1 MKEWSNA
8 LTALFMHKKSKLK
21 KSRRIGMDGLSK
33 KLTEKDV
40 TEALSQRE
48 ELLECYRQRLAML
61 SKEYEDS
68 EESIE
73 ILQMRSS
80 RNDLGNSKGGFAH
93 GLDDIYL
100 LYEKQKKKYKEEI
113 YQNMLQIVDS
123 INQVNNI
130 YLCYLQLPSREQM
143 IIKEIYIEGKMYK
156 EVIRDG
162 LSSQTIN
169 RLRKKAIKKI
179 LQDLQIIRNNDIK

>member
-1 MKEWSNA
+1 
-8 LTALFMHKKSKLK
+8 
-21 KSRRIGMDGLSK
+21 
-33 KLTEKDV
+33 
-40 TEALSQRE
+40 
-48 ELLECYRQRLAML
+48 ML

-68 EESIE
+68 EELIE

>member
-68 EESIE
+68 EELIE